1 MVTSRD
7 LARQFETFLHP
18 AGGGED
24 EAAELAHTRH
34 RMTRAIIAYAHA
46 LRHHLRGSDPGPD
59 FDRLLPADW
68 RPALAHAEHRPA
80 AVLQRLGGEL
90 RLCIERAWVAPILA
104 QEIDRSFSR
113 LGEVLGGCERIRST
127 PIPFSY
133 SVLLHR
139 TVYVYCYLL
148 PFGLID
154 TIGNF
159 TPLVVGIVAYTF
171 FGLDAIGDEIEEPF
185 GTTANDL
192 PLSALSHAVEAD
204 LRELSGEGCT
214 PPSPKAVNYCLQ

>member
-1 MVTSRD
+1 MRRCV
-7 LARQFETFLHP
+7 
-18 AGGGED
+18 
-24 EAAELAHTRH
+24 
-34 RMTRAIIAYAHA
+34 
-46 LRHHLRGSDPGPD
+46 
-59 FDRLLPADW
+59 
-68 RPALAHAEHRPA
+68 
-80 AVLQRLGGEL
+80 

-159 TPLVVGIVAYTF
+159 TPLVVGERKAVPKPA
-171 FGLDAIGDEIEEPF
+171 
-185 GTTANDL
+185 
-192 PLSALSHAVEAD
+192 PLSCSFTRFSSASSYCRTAS
-204 LRELSGEGCT
+204 LRERT
-214 PPSPKAVNYCLQ
+214 PRSVFSEKLPKLRFR